1 MNTSWRHQRI
11 LCPKWEWADLDG
23 KTLVWAEAGFLFRA
37 PISSD
42 GLGPSRMLHDFNDM
56 KFEARAAPY

>member
-1 MNTSWRHQRI
+1 

-42 GLGPSRMLHDFNDM
+42 GLGPSRTIHDFNDM